1 VTERLVVSV
10 LGNRNSGKSHTW
22 NTLFGETVKTGK
34 YQRKLWLNNCEYV
47 NVFLVSGSPE
57 ERETYV
63 GDIITDDR
71 PSIVLC
77 SMQYRQ
83 DVMTTI
89 DYFSGKGYALFVQW
103 LNPGRSDT
111 TKTVDTLGVIDH
123 LLNAGATIQL
133 LSGKADDAR
142 PRVNELRNFIYG
154 WAHPRSLV
162 VHSAGWALIG

>member
-1 VTERLVVSV
+1 MTERLVVSV
-10 LGNRNSGKSHTW
+10 LGNRNSGKSYTW

-47 NVFLVSGSPE
+47 DVFLVSGSPE

-83 DVMTTI
+83 DVTKTI
-89 DYFSGKGYALFVQW
+89 DYFSGNGYDLFVQW

-111 TKTVDTLGVIDH
+111 TKAQDSLSVIGH
-123 LLNAGATIQL
+123 LLDAGATVQVR
-133 LSGKADDAR
+133 SGQTNDAR
-142 PRVNELRNFIYG
+142 PRINEIRNFIYG
-154 WAHPRSLV
+154 WAHPRNLV
-162 VHSAGWALIG
+162 THSAGWA

>member
-1 VTERLVVSV
+1 MTERLVVSV

-47 NVFLVSGSPE
+47 DVFLVSGSPE

-83 DVMTTI
+83 DVTKTI
-89 DYFSGKGYALFVQW
+89 NYFSSKGYDFYIQW
-103 LNPGRSDT
+103 LNPGRSDMARAQ
-111 TKTVDTLGVIDH
+111 DSLGIIDH
-123 LLNAGATIQL
+123 LLDVGATVQVC
-133 LSGKADDAR
+133 SGKTNDAR
-142 PRVNELRNFIYG
+142 PRVNEIRNFIYG
-154 WAHPRSLV
+154 WAHPRKLV
-162 VHSAGWALIG
+162 SHDAGWA